1 MTNKIFFQKTI
12 CTAKVPTKGTELS
25 AGYDLYLPNNVDIPI
40 GNSVLV
46 DMGIRLITAGIDTPL
61 VALVFPRSGMATKI
75 GLTITNT
82 VPVIDQDYTG
92 NLKLSLKIDA
102 NYWDFNKANSEQV
115 VHLKAGERIAQIVF
129 MPILSNI
136 EFVDL
141 DGFISDVDR
150 SRYDLAMIRSD
161 SRLEGGFGSTDA
173 VEDKTE
179 PVEEEPSTEEPSTGF
194 SVDLTDEIAP
204 IANEAANNIAVE
216 EEVNNDDNDSDGDV
230 GEQGNFV

>member
-1 MTNKIFFQKTI
+1 MANKIFFELTKEG
-12 CTAKVPTKGTELS
+12 AKVPTKGTELS
-25 AGYDLYLPNNVDIPI
+25 AGYDIYLPEDVDIPI
-40 GNSVLV
+40 GSSVLV
-46 DMGIRLITAGIDTPL
+46 DTGIKIITAGIDTPL

-115 VHLKAGERIAQIVF
+115 VHLEAGERVAQIVF
-129 MPILSNI
+129 MPIISNI
-136 EFVDL
+136 EFVNVENLEFDEE
-141 DGFISDVDR
+141 SKK
-150 SRYDLAMIRSD
+150 RYELAMIRSG
-161 SRLEGGFGSTDA
+161 SRLEGGFGSTDKKP
-173 VEDKTE
+173 EE
-179 PVEEEPSTEEPSTGF
+179 PVKEEEPSTGF
-194 SVDLTDEIAP
+194 SVDLTDEITP
-204 IANEAANNIAVE
+204 IANEAAEKLAE

>member
-12 CTAKVPTKGTELS
+12 TTAKVPTKGTELS

-40 GNSVLV
+40 GHSVFV

-102 NYWDFNKANSEQV
+102 NYWDFNKSNSEQV

-179 PVEEEPSTEEPSTGF
+179 PVEESSTEEPSTEE
-194 SVDLTDEIAP
+194 SVDITDEAAP
-204 IANEAANNIAVE
+204 IFNEAAENLAAE